1 MLLFCLLL
9 GGTAGVF
16 ELWTPSLPVQTA
28 RAFTPDDFDSFRAQ
42 ERRRM
47 QEMREIS
54 RAKAI
59 YVRYGCDEGLAAP
72 TAAFAI
78 RANVPAAV
86 VAADVVVES
95 SCNKNAVSSAGAVG
109 LMQIMPKIHHLDRRS
124 LFDRETNLRAGTKI
138 LSDYA
143 HTLGGLREGLRH
155 YYGVIEGST
164 ESDEYADHVLA
175 VAYRRSR

>member
-1 MLLFCLLL
+1 MLVFCLLL
-9 GGTAGVF
+9 GSAKVAS
-16 ELWTPSLPVQTA
+16 ELWSSPPTISFTK
-28 RAFTPDDFDSFRAQ
+28 AFTPDDFDSFRAQ

-72 TAAFAI
+72 TAVSAI

-95 SCNKNAVSSAGAVG
+95 SCNKNAVSPAGAVG
-109 LMQIMPKIHHLDRRS
+109 LMQIMPEIHHLDRRS

-143 HTLGGLREGLRH
+143 HTHGGLREGLRH
-155 YYGVIEGST
+155 YYGIVEGST
-164 ESDEYADHVLA
+164 ESDEYADLVFS
-175 VAYRRSR
+175 VAYRRQR

>member
-1 MLLFCLLL
+1 MVGCAE
-9 GGTAGVF
+9 GTVS
-16 ELWTPSLPVQTA
+16 LTPRPPIISFA
-28 RAFTPDDFDSFRAQ
+28 KAFTPDDFDSFRAQ
-42 ERRRM
+42 ERRHM
-47 QEMREIS
+47 QEVREIG

-59 YVRYGCDEGLAAP
+59 YDRYGCDESLAAP
-72 TAAFAI
+72 TAAFAL

-138 LSDYA
+138 LSEYA
-143 HTLGGLREGLRH
+143 RAHGGLREGLRY

-164 ESDEYADHVLA
+164 ESDEYADRVLA
-175 VAYRRSR
+175 VAYNRRLR